1 MVRRRGG
8 CACGRGAQGELQA
21 RGGGE
26 RREGRPGRHAICCHH
41 TVLIIQ
47 PYKLISNAHYS
58 RFLLHA
64 CRERDMPVRVRTPTH
79 TTRPDYSGQPGEQDA
94 ASERGGVAA
103 DSEKLL

>member
-1 MVRRRGG
+1 MRTRG
-8 CACGRGAQGELQA
+8 AGRGRASCRRAAAGSVERGA
-21 RGGGE
+21 RG
-26 RREGRPGRHAICCHH
+26 GRHAICHH

-47 PYKLISNAHYS
+47 PYKLLSNAHYS